1 MNVKDKIDVYEDSC
15 LYFISKINEYKKN
28 IEKYLNIISNVLSMK
43 ISMFNI
49 KSYYEYLYYDYNN
62 KLKDIYTNIKN
73 NYYKE
78 QEENEDVIIKKNI
91 FFINNIDNYIIFSK
105 YNNIS
110 FNIFINNIFIT
121 DIYFENQHYQ
131 VYKKYD
137 NYILRYYYQY
147 DLINNKIYP
156 IDYSKTYDYFNKNYF
171 RIEYILIKSIKT
183 ISLKQYN
190 NNIFYYSNNKIYF
203 KNKFINDNKY
213 CNILYYNNKI
223 RFKYFYNFKYKN
235 YIKTYEKYK
244 NKNSLIIKLI
254 I

>member
-105 YNNIS
+105 HNNIS

-121 DIYFENQHYQ
+121 
-131 VYKKYD
+131 
-137 NYILRYYYQY
+137 
-147 DLINNKIYP
+147 KIY
-156 IDYSKTYDYFNKNYF
+156 Y
-171 RIEYILIKSIKT
+171 L
-183 ISLKQYN
+183 
-190 NNIFYYSNNKIYF
+190 
-203 KNKFINDNKY
+203 
-213 CNILYYNNKI
+213 
-223 RFKYFYNFKYKN
+223 
-235 YIKTYEKYK
+235 
-244 NKNSLIIKLI
+244 
-254 I
+254 

>member
-78 QEENEDVIIKKNI
+78 NEYNSYKISKKKI

-105 YNNIS
+105 RNNIIS
-110 FNIFINNIFIT
+110 FYIFINNIFIT
-121 DIYFENQHYQ
+121 ETYFENQYYQ
-131 VYKKYD
+131 IYKKYD
-137 NYILRYYYQY
+137 NYILRYYYKY

-156 IDYSKTYDYFNKNYF
+156 TFYSKTYDYFNKNNF
-171 RIEYILIKSIKT
+171 RIDYDLMNSFKSIN
-183 ISLKQYN
+183 LKKYN
-190 NNIFYYSNNKIYF
+190 NNILYYFNNKIYL
-203 KNKFINDNKY
+203 KEKFINDNKY
-213 CNILYYNNKI
+213 YNIFYYYNKI
-223 RFKYFYNFKYKN
+223 YFKYDYKYRNINIIVKN
-235 YIKTYEKYK
+235 I
-244 NKNSLIIKLI
+244 NNNRLKLI
-254 I
+254 LF

>member
-1 MNVKDKIDVYEDSC
+1 MNVKDKIDV
-15 LYFISKINEYKKN
+15 FFYKKN

-105 YNNIS
+105 HNNIS

-121 DIYFENQHYQ
+121 
-131 VYKKYD
+131 
-137 NYILRYYYQY
+137 
-147 DLINNKIYP
+147 KIY
-156 IDYSKTYDYFNKNYF
+156 Y
-171 RIEYILIKSIKT
+171 L
-183 ISLKQYN
+183 
-190 NNIFYYSNNKIYF
+190 
-203 KNKFINDNKY
+203 
-213 CNILYYNNKI
+213 
-223 RFKYFYNFKYKN
+223 
-235 YIKTYEKYK
+235 
-244 NKNSLIIKLI
+244 
-254 I
+254 